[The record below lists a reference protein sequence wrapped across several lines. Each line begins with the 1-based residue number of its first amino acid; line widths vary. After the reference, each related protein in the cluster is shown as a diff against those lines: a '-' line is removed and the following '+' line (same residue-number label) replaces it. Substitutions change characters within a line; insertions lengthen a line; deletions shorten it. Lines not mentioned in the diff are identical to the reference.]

1 MKSPATVS
9 PFTARSSQE
18 QKEQWIWWQCQQ
30 TAVMPVESHTALEDQ
45 TAPEESAAVPALQ
58 LPQQEDEKPAEAAPQ
73 RQPTRHSQYDAVV
86 RRMQNATRQVRH
98 YTSVK

>member
-1 MKSPATVS
+1 MKAPAAVS

-30 TAVMPVESHTALEDQ
+30 TATTSLEEQPLTD
-45 TAPEESAAVPALQ
+45 SRRNAVPELQ
-58 LPQQEDEKPAEAAPQ
+58 LPQQQTPEEKSPAAPPPQ

-86 RRMQNATRQVRH
+86 RRMQNATRQVKN
-98 YTSVK
+98 YTSIKH

>member
-1 MKSPATVS
+1 MKAPVAVS

-30 TAVMPVESHTALEDQ
+30 MATEPVDSRPIHGKTDSV
-45 TAPEESAAVPALQ
+45 PELQ
-58 LPQQEDEKPAEAAPQ
+58 LPNTQENKQTQSPPQ

-86 RRMQNATRQVRH
+86 RRMENATRKVKA
-98 YTSVK
+98 YTSVRG

>member
-1 MKSPATVS
+1 MKAPSAVS

-30 TAVMPVESHTALEDQ
+30 TAAGPAETRPIASKTDPMPE
-45 TAPEESAAVPALQ
+45 LQ
-58 LPQQEDEKPAEAAPQ
+58 LPNTKEEKTTGSPPQ

-86 RRMQNATRQVRH
+86 RRMQNATRQVKA
-98 YTSVK
+98 YTSVRG

>member
-1 MKSPATVS
+1 MKAPAAVS

-30 TAVMPVESHTALEDQ
+30 PAASPVEAEAIDQ
-45 TAPEESAAVPALQ
+45 PSVPALQ
-58 LPQQEDEKPAEAAPQ
+58 LPGQQEKPREAPPPQ

-86 RRMQNATRQVRH
+86 RRMQKATRQARSF
-98 YTSVK
+98 TSVKG

>member
-1 MKSPATVS
+1 MKSPAAVS

-30 TAVMPVESHTALEDQ
+30 TAVMPVESQSIPDGDVSVPELE
-45 TAPEESAAVPALQ
+45 
-58 LPQQEDEKPAEAAPQ
+58 LPQQKGRTAEEPQ

-86 RRMQNATRQVRH
+86 RRMQKATRQVKR
-98 YTSVK
+98 YTSVN